1 MRPRSGS
8 SNAAGGGTPKS
19 RARTLYEG
27 DGCRVMGDRANE
39 RASPIAHHRERSEH
53 SPLVDLDT
61 MLLRCLLDAVLDR
74 LHFVGI
80 VLGRVVLVI
89 DIAPRGADVLRRIN
103 RVFLVRRVGELDIAI
118 LTFPFFRT
126 HVISPLDLR

>member
-27 DGCRVMGDRANE
+27 DGCRGLGDRENE

-53 SPLVDLDT
+53 S
-61 MLLRCLLDAVLDR
+61 LRPQGAITTIAANTHPSSISTPCFFAACLMRFL
-74 LHFVGI
+74 I
-80 VLGRVVLVI
+80 VFTSSASYLAALS
-89 DIAPRGADVLRRIN
+89 L
-103 RVFLVRRVGELDIAI
+103 
-118 LTFPFFRT
+118 
-126 HVISPLDLR
+126 